1 MVAAFQWC
9 WLAFCCAAWL
19 CYGVSH
25 VHEGSRRR
33 STRLQGLTCLQ
44 VVRMCMSHLPDI
56 SERCEAV
63 YFLRNTPAVLVAT
76 DMDTQVD
83 YGVVT
88 QGPSLKMLEQVSM
101 RSICLPVAM

>member
-1 MVAAFQWC
+1 MGSHTCVKAAK
-9 WLAFCCAAWL
+9 ADPD
-19 CYGVSH
+19 
-25 VHEGSRRR
+25 
-33 STRLQGLTCLQ
+33 LQGSACVQ

-76 DMDTQVD
+76 DMDKQVD

-88 QGPSLKMLEQVSM
+88 QGPSLKMLEQVSS
-101 RSICLPVAM
+101 RVHSTSCCLAACEA